1 MSIMYKLYTTLF
13 LALIASFSLNAQDEF
28 YNDGASVTIEDNAE
42 VYVEGN
48 VKNDA
53 ATIKNNGLIELSGD
67 YYRKNSATYNWDN
80 SGQTRLIRFK
90 NNTKQSVYGSPSFYN
105 IEVNNPRTSSIV
117 SGNIVWNGG
126 LVLESDLTV
135 SNKIDLSS
143 NQDSK
148 IATDSNKL
156 IFEGSN
162 AGFAN
167 IDTSNGRYIQLTG
180 GNISGEGLEW
190 EINSTGDYRFP
201 IGTETESYTGFTLS
215 FSSVPSSESITAKFV
230 EKSDIGTFGPTKGFS
245 NNPWFSHI
253 VQCGGNDQWVELER
267 MIADYGVWD
276 ISPSGGNWNYD
287 ISIEANATAQSSQ
300 QDDRGDFQETGTY
313 STFKLLKTDEK
324 TSNLDDSDNW
334 NGNSYSSYVWN
345 DDVWNSGDMCEFMT
359 VAQGQTIG
367 GNPSIQGLKAKNLS
381 SFSRF
386 GIGGFQNGSGL
397 PVELVNLEAHG
408 VDNEYIRV
416 NWATATEVNNDGFE
430 VHRRQ
435 KGTDFKKIGWVDGNG
450 TTQEKQT
457 YSFDD
462 YNVEHNTVYY
472 YRLKQID
479 FNGKFEKTHVVTAMI
494 EDGNVFTI
502 SDFIPNPSTQ
512 DSKLMV
518 SSSEKKDLKIKLYNT
533 LGQVVNSKE
542 VTVESGSTAIDFSL
556 DNVADGTYHAVIS
569 VDNEVF
575 NRKLVI
581 TKD

>member
-1 MSIMYKLYTTLF
+1 MYKLYTTL
-13 LALIASFSLNAQDEF
+13 LITLIAGFSLHAQDEF
-28 YNDGASVTIEDNAE
+28 YNDGASVTVEDNAE
-42 VYVEGN
+42 VYVDGN
-48 VKNDA
+48 VKNDN
-53 ATIKNNGLIELSGD
+53 ATITNNGLIELSGD
-67 YYRKNSATYNWDN
+67 YHRKNGATYNWGN
-80 SGQTRLIRFK
+80 SGQKRLIRFK
-90 NNTKQSVYGSPSFYN
+90 NTTTQSVYGSPSFYKVK
-105 IEVNNPRTSSIV
+105 VNNPRTV
-117 SGNIVWNGG
+117 VAGNWIGG
-126 LVLESDLTV
+126 LELQSDLTV
-135 SNKIDLSS
+135 AREIDLSG
-143 NQDSK
+143 NTNSK
-148 IATDSNKL
+148 IATNSNKL
-156 IFEGSN
+156 IFEGSS

-180 GNISGEGLEW
+180 NNNAGEGLEW
-190 EINSTGDYRFP
+190 KINSTGDYRFP
-201 IGTETESYTGFTLS
+201 IGTENERYTGFTLS
-215 FSSVPSSESITAKFV
+215 FSSVPSNESITAKFV

-253 VQCGGNDQWVELER
+253 VQCSGDDQWVELDR

-276 ISPSGGNWNYD
+276 ISPSGSNGSWNYD
-287 ISIEANATAQSSQ
+287 ITIEANATAQSSQ
-300 QDDRGDFQETGTY
+300 SDFRGDFQETGSY
-313 STFKLLKTDEK
+313 STFKLLKTDEQ
-324 TSNLDDSDNW
+324 TSNLDDHDTW
-334 NGNSYSSYVWN
+334 NGNNYSSYVWN

-367 GNPSIQGLKAKNLS
+367 GNPSIQGLKAENLS

-386 GIGGFQNGSGL
+386 APAGFQNGSGL
-397 PVELVNLEAHG
+397 PVELINLEAHG

-435 KGTDFKKIGWVDGNG
+435 KGTDFKKIGWVEGNG

-457 YSFDD
+457 YNFDD

-479 FNGKFEKTHVVTAMI
+479 FNGKFEKTQVVTAMI

-502 SDFIPNPSTQ
+502 SDFIPNPSTE

-518 SSSEKKDLKIKLYNT
+518 NSSEKKDMKIKLYNT
-533 LGQVVNSKE
+533 LGQVVSDKE
-542 VTVESGSTAIDFSL
+542 VTIESGSTTIDFSL

>member
-1 MSIMYKLYTTLF
+1 MYKLYTTL
-13 LALIASFSLNAQDEF
+13 LITLIAGFSLNAQDEF
-28 YNDGASVTIEDNAE
+28 YNDGATVTVEDNAE
-42 VYVEGN
+42 VYVDGN
-48 VKNDA
+48 VKNDN

-67 YYRKNSATYNWDN
+67 YYRKNGATYNWGN
-80 SGQTRLIRFK
+80 SGQKRLIRFK
-90 NNTKQSVYGSPSFYN
+90 NTNTQSVHGSPSFYK
-105 IEVNNPRTSSIV
+105 IKVNNPRTV
-117 SGNIVWNGG
+117 VAGNWIGG
-126 LVLESDLTV
+126 LELQSDLTV
-135 SNKIDLSS
+135 AREIDLSG
-143 NQDSK
+143 NTRSK
-148 IATDSNKL
+148 IATNSNKL
-156 IFEGSN
+156 IFEGSS

-167 IDTSNGRYIQLTG
+167 IDTSTGRYIQLTG
-180 GNISGEGLEW
+180 NNNAGEGLEW
-190 EINSTGDYRFP
+190 KINSTGDYRFP
-201 IGTETESYTGFTLS
+201 IGTENERYTGFTLS
-215 FSSVPSSESITAKFV
+215 FSSVPSNESITAKFV

-253 VQCGGNDQWVELER
+253 VQCGGDDQWIELDR

-276 ISPSGGNWNYD
+276 ISPSGSNGSWNYD
-287 ISIEANATAQSSQ
+287 ITIEANATAQSSQ
-300 QDDRGDFQETGTY
+300 SDSRGDFQETGSY
-313 STFKLLKTDEK
+313 STFKLLKTDEQ
-324 TSNLDDSDNW
+324 TSNLDDNDTW
-334 NGNSYSSYVWN
+334 NGDNYNSYVWN

-386 GIGGFQNGSGL
+386 VPGGFQNGSGL
-397 PVELVNLEAHG
+397 PVELINLEAHG

-435 KGTDFKKIGWVDGNG
+435 KGTDFKKIGWVEGNG

-457 YSFDD
+457 YNFDD

-479 FNGKFEKTHVVTAMI
+479 FNGKFEKTQVVTAMI

-502 SDFIPNPSTQ
+502 SDFIPNPSTD

-518 SSSEKKDLKIKLYNT
+518 SSSEKKDMKIKLYNT
-533 LGQVVNSKE
+533 LGQVVSDKE
-542 VTVESGSTAIDFSL
+542 VTIESGSTTIDFSL